1 MRAVENHGK
10 VRHQSR
16 EINEPM
22 CGIAGIH
29 DPISPQPADAL
40 LRLAAA
46 MARTLIHRGPDE
58 GQTWADGTTGT
69 GFGFQRLAIQD
80 VSAGGRQPMTSA
92 SGRCTIAYNGEIYS
106 SAEMRAQ
113 LGAGV
118 PRYRGHSD
126 TEVLLEAC
134 EAWGVERTLP
144 QLIGKFAFALIERDT
159 RRLWLVRDRMG
170 IKPLYWTRWGGGIAF
185 ASELR
190 ALRVLPG
197 IANEI
202 DRDTLSAYVRH
213 AYFPNPHTVYRGVQ
227 QLPPGH
233 FLCLEPG
240 KAPHISPYWTLAGQ
254 VENGRA
260 NPFAG
265 GDSEATDTLENLL
278 TDAVR
283 RRMIA
288 DVPLGAFLSGG
299 YDSST
304 VVALMQK
311 TAARPV
317 RTFSIGF
324 EDESFDEARH
334 AKAVARHLGTDHT
347 ELYVTPK
354 DALDVIPKLADIY
367 DEPFADPS
375 QIPTYLVS
383 KLARQ
388 HVTVA
393 LSGDGGDELFAG
405 YNRYSQADLIRR
417 RAGLIP
423 EVFRRA
429 GAHAIRQVS
438 PGAWD
443 RFFALAPARLRIPAA
458 GDKLY
463 KLADVA
469 AADPDAFYMKLVS
482 CWQDPGAVVS
492 GAHEPMTAVSDPRIT
507 AFMPD
512 FVDRM
517 QYRDTLTYLPD
528 DILAKVDRASMA
540 VSLEARVPLI
550 DHRVVAFAWSLPQ
563 HFKLRQGE
571 RKWLLRQVL
580 YRHVPPH
587 LVDRPKMGF
596 GVPIDRWLRG
606 PLRDWAEDLLD
617 EQRLK
622 EGGLID
628 PVPVRARWA
637 EHLSG
642 RRNWQYSLWT
652 ILMLE
657 AWRRRWQGTQPHQRP
672 A

>member
-1 MRAVENHGK
+1 M
-10 VRHQSR
+10 S
-16 EINEPM
+16 
-22 CGIAGIH
+22 
-29 DPISPQPADAL
+29 
-40 LRLAAA
+40 
-46 MARTLIHRGPDE
+46 
-58 GQTWADGTTGT
+58 
-69 GFGFQRLAIQD
+69 
-80 VSAGGRQPMTSA
+80 
-92 SGRCTIAYNGEIYS
+92 
-106 SAEMRAQ
+106 
-113 LGAGV
+113 
-118 PRYRGHSD
+118 
-126 TEVLLEAC
+126 
-134 EAWGVERTLP
+134 
-144 QLIGKFAFALIERDT
+144 
-159 RRLWLVRDRMG
+159 
-170 IKPLYWTRWGGGIAF
+170 GIAF

-202 DRDTLSAYVRH
+202 DRDALTAYVRH
-213 AYFPNPHTVYRGVQ
+213 AYLPNPHTVYRGVQ
-227 QLPPGH
+227 QLLPGH

-240 KAPHISPYWTLAGQ
+240 QTPRIAPYWTLAEQ
-254 VENGRA
+254 VEKGR
-260 NPFAG
+260 NQPFVG
-265 GDSEATDTLENLL
+265 GDIEATDALEQLL
-278 TDAVR
+278 TDAVQ

-311 TAARPV
+311 SATRPV

-324 EDESFDEARH
+324 EDDDFDEAPH
-334 AKAVARHLGTDHT
+334 AKAVARHLGTEHT
-347 ELYVTPK
+347 ELYLSPK

-383 KLARQ
+383 MLARR

-423 EVFRRA
+423 GPIRRA
-429 GAHAIRQVS
+429 GAHAIRQVT

-443 RFFALAPARLRIPAA
+443 RFFALAPQHLRIPAA

-469 AADPDAFYMKLVS
+469 NSDPDAFYMKLVS
-482 CWQDPGAVVS
+482 CWQDPGTVVT
-492 GAHEPMTAVSDPRIT
+492 GAHEPMTAISDPRIT
-507 AFMPD
+507 ALMPD

-563 HFKLRQGE
+563 HFKLRHGQ

-580 YRHVPPH
+580 YRHVPPR

-617 EQRLK
+617 ERQLK

-628 PVPVRARWA
+628 PAPVRVRWA

-657 AWRRRWQGTQPHQRP
+657 AWRRRWQCAEPLQRT